1 MATVHPPT
9 NSAIETKLAA
19 LLVPIFPDLTSVTLL
34 SPPIVQQSA
43 VGYRCVLSNEQ
54 RIFVKHIDA
63 ALYCAQKSDWPDLRR
78 ALIYARTEA
87 RFYAHF
93 LPRLPSTIAPR
104 VHHASTDL
112 SSLVE
117 DEESV
122 TGAYPRSMP
131 SVAECEG
138 KGGLIVLDLVDDNV
152 YFQASPLSLAQSKQC
167 LAALAALHRAAWDDK
182 TLLDEA
188 RKRLS
193 VATFHLK
200 LRNPKEMAGME
211 GAWQRFRGEFKD
223 FFPEELWLRS
233 EDLGRRLKKAAGRI
247 SDELSATAR
256 TLVHGDAKAMNA
268 FLERRGDGAP
278 LVDFAAVGVGNPMVD
293 VAMHIRHAVLAED
306 LAGSQEADVNGEIE
320 LLDFYLNALGVDDY
334 PKHLAFYHYK
344 LAFCDYARF
353 FLGRMWSNA
362 TVESMRRNESNPNV
376 NSINRYPSS
385 AIAFIDTADLY
396 LSEIEKRWRA
406 SRTAA

>member
-1 MATVHPPT
+1 MATVALPA
-9 NSAIETKLAA
+9 NSAIETKLTA
-19 LLVPIFPDLTSVTLL
+19 LLVPIFPGLTSVTLL

-43 VGYRCVLSNEQ
+43 VGYRCLLSNHQ

-63 ALYCAQKSDWPDLRR
+63 ALYRAQKSDWPDLRR
-78 ALIYARTEA
+78 ALLYARTEA

-104 VHHASTDL
+104 AHHASSDL
-112 SSLVE
+112 SSLVGD
-117 DEESV
+117 DESA
-122 TGAYPRSMP
+122 TGASPRSMP
-131 SVAECEG
+131 SAAECEG
-138 KGGLIVLDLVDDNV
+138 KGGLIVLDLVDDTV
-152 YFQASPLSLAQSKQC
+152 YSQASPLSLAQSKQC
-167 LAALAALHRAAWDDK
+167 LAALAALHRAAWG
-182 TLLDEA
+182 DEA
-188 RKRLS
+188 LLHEARERLA

-211 GAWQRFRGEFKD
+211 RAWQRFRGEFMR

-233 EDLGRRLKKAAGRI
+233 EDLGRRLREAAGPI
-247 SDELSATAR
+247 SEELSATAR

-268 FLERRGDGAP
+268 FLERRGDGAI

-293 VAMHIRHAVLAED
+293 VAMHIRHAVLAQD
-306 LAGSQEADVNGEIE
+306 LAGSEVAGVKGEIE
-320 LLDFYLNALGVDDY
+320 LVEFYLNALGVDGY
-334 PKHLAFYHYK
+334 PKHLALYHYK

-353 FLGRMWSNA
+353 FLGRMWSKA

-376 NSINRYPSS
+376 SSINRYPSS
-385 AIAFIDTADLY
+385 AIAFIDTVDIY
-396 LSEIEKRWRA
+396 LSEIEERWRV